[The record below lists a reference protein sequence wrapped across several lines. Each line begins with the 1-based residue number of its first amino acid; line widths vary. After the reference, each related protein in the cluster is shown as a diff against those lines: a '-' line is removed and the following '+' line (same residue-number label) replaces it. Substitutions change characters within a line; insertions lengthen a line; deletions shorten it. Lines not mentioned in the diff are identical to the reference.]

1 MKPIIILIAM
11 SIVFCQCTNYREAD
25 KKTETTNQTT
35 VISKIT
41 ADSVVT
47 ELLNKYG
54 ENHRFRI
61 ERGVSQVVSFWTGKD
76 GSSSDFKNFCIEN
89 FITDSLELAK
99 VFSRLSDNYEILN
112 GNYNKIVIELNMP
125 VHLDCGELLPVDM
138 MFGAYDPSA
147 NVTEDFFTNKIAMTV
162 VLNFPFYS
170 LEEKEKLGENWS
182 RQQWAYARMGDIY
195 TSRVPA
201 EFLQKKSEAASNAD
215 AYISEYNIYMGNLV
229 DDKNQKLFP
238 EDLKLITHWGLRDEL
253 KSNYKTENG
262 FEKQKM
268 IYEVMKDIINQDIPA
283 EAINSD
289 KYQWNPVSDKLFDN
303 GKEIQFQKEN
313 NIRYQK
319 LMNLF
324 LAMKDMD
331 KYSPKYPSY
340 IQRKFDQEMEISK
353 DDVRKIFTELVSSP
367 EVKQVAELIKT
378 KLGRDLQPFD
388 IWYNGFRSSS
398 KLQESDLDKL
408 TMSRYPDN
416 MAFKNDLTGIL
427 VKLGFTKSR
436 AQEISSKINVDP
448 ARGAGHAWGAEMKSE
463 NARLRTRIGK
473 DGMDYKGYNIAVH
486 EFGHNVE
493 QTVTLHDVD
502 YYMMRGVPNTAFTEA
517 IAFIFQKRD
526 LDLLGVS
533 ESDPMKMDYMALDNF
548 WSCYEIMGVSLVD
561 MKVWEWMYENP
572 QATPEEL
579 KTAVV
584 NIAKEI
590 WNQYYAEVFGIKD
603 QPILAIYSHM
613 IDAPLYLSAYP
624 IGHLVDF
631 QIEQYIS
638 DKSFAPEIERILKNG
653 KLTPQKWMREAVGNE
668 LSNNSLLKA
677 TKSAL
682 NNISAKQVED

>member
-1 MKPIIILIAM
+1 MKPAIILIAI
-11 SIVFCQCTNYREAD
+11 SIIFCQCTNNKSDEQTDA
-25 KKTETTNQTT
+25 TNQST
-35 VISKIT
+35 VISKT
-41 ADSVVT
+41 TSDSVIT
-47 ELLNKYG
+47 ELLAKYG
-54 ENHRFRI
+54 ETHRFRI
-61 ERGVSQVVSFWTGKD
+61 ERGVSQVVSFWIGSD
-76 GSSSDFKNFCIEN
+76 GSPKDFKNFCIEN
-89 FITDSLELAK
+89 FIADSLELAK

-201 EFLQKKSEAASNAD
+201 ELLQKKSEAASNAD

-253 KSNYKTENG
+253 KSNYNTENG
-262 FEKQKM
+262 LEKQKM
-268 IYEVMKDIINQDIPA
+268 IYEVMKDIINQDIPQDV
-283 EAINSD
+283 INSD
-289 KYQWNPVSDKLFDN
+289 KYQWNPVSDKLFDT

-313 NIRYQK
+313 NIRYLK
-319 LMNLF
+319 LKNLF
-324 LAMKDMD
+324 LAMKDID
-331 KYSPKYPSY
+331 KYSPKYPTY

-367 EVKQVAELIKT
+367 EVKQVAELIK
-378 KLGRDLQPFD
+378 KRLGRDLQPFD

-408 TMSRYPDN
+408 TMSKYPDN
-416 MAFKNDLTGIL
+416 IAFKNDLAGIL

-436 AQEISSKINVDP
+436 AQEISSRINVDP

-493 QTVTLHDVD
+493 QTITLQDVD

-526 LDLLGVS
+526 LDILGVS

-561 MKVWEWMYENP
+561 IKVWEWMYEHP
-572 QATPEEL
+572 EATPEEL
-579 KTAVV
+579 KMAVID
-584 NIAKEI
+584 IAKEI
-590 WNQYYAEVFGIKD
+590 WNQYYAEIFGIKD

-624 IGHLVDF
+624 VGHLIDF

-638 DKSFAPEIERILKNG
+638 DKDFAPEIEKILKNG
-653 KLTPQKWMREAVGNE
+653 KLTPQEWMMEAVGSK

-677 TKSAL
+677 TEAAL
-682 NNISAKQVED
+682 NNISAK